1 MVLCYRRMLY
11 GAGTVSQTMEH
22 FLAGP
27 QHAVAY
33 FGAIPHQVMGDKLQ
47 AAGLKR
53 AVGDAPVLTPRDAD
67 FAAHNG
73 LRIVPCHV
81 GTGNAKGRV
90 ENGVGD
96 VKKNCLAGLDLPDF
110 SALHPAARQ
119 WLETVANVRLPGAT
133 RHKPTAL
140 WHPEKSA
147 LHPLPMHPFAIATV
161 SQVRASRQCRL
172 PLDTHRSSVPAHLAG
187 HALTLQTSPDRL
199 CLSLGE
205 HLIARPVR
213 SDDRYGDFEDPDHPK
228 PLLAPRK
235 KARAHQ
241 LFMRFLALSPRAA
254 ASSLTLEQRRLTPH
268 QHVRK
273 LVALRDIYGQEAVA
287 RAMADAVA
295 YEAVASDDI
304 ANWLEPR
311 ARFIPAASALHL
323 PRRAAL
329 LAVRLQPPALSIYHA
344 TAPPA
349 VNETEES
356 HPMEPSTEPQA
367 RAMPPGDGAH

>member
-1 MVLCYRRMLY
+1 
-11 GAGTVSQTMEH
+11 
-22 FLAGP
+22 
-27 QHAVAY
+27 
-33 FGAIPHQVMGDKLQ
+33 
-47 AAGLKR
+47 
-53 AVGDAPVLTPRDAD
+53 
-67 FAAHNG
+67 
-73 LRIVPCHV
+73 

-205 HLIARPVR
+205 HLIARHVR
-213 SDDRYGDFEDPDHPK
+213 SDDRYGDFEDPEHPK

-254 ASSLTLEQRRLTPH
+254 TPCPQHLSRYRASRSQRDRGVSPHGAQHRAAGQGHAPWRWRSLAQ
-268 QHVRK
+268 
-273 LVALRDIYGQEAVA
+273 G
-287 RAMADAVA
+287 
-295 YEAVASDDI
+295 
-304 ANWLEPR
+304 
-311 ARFIPAASALHL
+311 PAARLSRTALWRTGHTGGGPAGVPCRVL
-323 PRRAAL
+323 GQTPRR
-329 LAVRLQPPALSIYHA
+329 R
-344 TAPPA
+344 
-349 VNETEES
+349 
-356 HPMEPSTEPQA
+356 
-367 RAMPPGDGAH
+367 